1 MKIIETGFKG
11 LIVIKPVI
19 YFDTRGYF
27 FESFNQ
33 DAFQKAGIN
42 FSPVQ
47 DNESKS
53 VKGTIRGL
61 HYQLNPFPQAKLI
74 RVVMGKILDV
84 ALDIRK
90 DSLTFGKWFGI
101 ELDSENKDQ
110 LLIPHG
116 FAHGFSVLSDIA
128 IIQYKCDN
136 VYNSEYERGINFTGN
151 WDQQFRSSAIKILD
165 NRFYRMLKLIFRIQG
180 KSYGNNSDYRIKRPA
195 WQRAKGSITKILWI

>member
-11 LIVIKPVI
+11 LIIIKPGI
-19 YFDTRGYF
+19 YTDTRGYF

-33 DAFQKAGIN
+33 VEFQNAGIS
-42 FSPVQ
+42 FFPVQ

-53 VKGTIRGL
+53 VRGTIRGL

-74 RVVMGKILDV
+74 RVVTGKILDV

-136 VYNSEYERGINFTGN
+136 VYNPKYERGINLNDT
-151 WDQQFRSSAIKILD
+151 SLD
-165 NRFYRMLKLIFRIQG
+165 IYWKLGSTVPVI
-180 KSYGNNSDYRIKRPA
+180 SDKDLAQPLMQDA
-195 WQRAKGSITKILWI
+195 EMNF

>member
-11 LIVIKPVI
+11 LLVIKPVI

-136 VYNSEYERGINFTGN
+136 IYNSEYERGININ
-151 WDQQFRSSAIKILD
+151 DPALD
-165 NRFYRMLKLIFRIQG
+165 IYWKLGSTIPVI
-180 KSYGNNSDYRIKRPA
+180 SDKDLGQPFLQDAEINF
-195 WQRAKGSITKILWI
+195 

>member
-1 MKIIETGFKG
+1 MKIIETGFTG
-11 LIVIKPVI
+11 LLEIKPLI
-19 YFDTRGYF
+19 HTDTRGYF

-33 DAFQKAGIN
+33 GDFQNAGIN
-42 FSPVQ
+42 FIPAQ

-74 RVVMGKILDV
+74 RVVSGKIFDV

-90 DSLTFGKWFGI
+90 GSKTFGKWFGI
-101 ELDSENKDQ
+101 ELDSEHKYQ

-116 FAHGFSVLSDIA
+116 FAHGFSVLSEIA

-136 VYNSEYERGINFTGN
+136 VYNPRYERGINLNDPELDIYWKLG
-151 WDQQFRSSAIKILD
+151 SAEPIISEKDLAQPLMKD
-165 NRFYRMLKLIFRIQG
+165 AEMNF
-180 KSYGNNSDYRIKRPA
+180 
-195 WQRAKGSITKILWI
+195 

>member
-11 LIVIKPVI
+11 LLVIKPTI
-19 YFDTRGYF
+19 HSDNRGYF

-33 DAFQKAGIN
+33 AVFQNAGID

-53 VKGTIRGL
+53 SKGVIRGL
-61 HYQLNPFPQAKLI
+61 HYQLKPFDQAKLI
-74 RVVMGKILDV
+74 RVIEGRILDV

-90 DSLTFGKWFGI
+90 DSLTYGKWYCI
-101 ELDSENKDQ
+101 ELDSETKDQ
-110 LLIPHG
+110 VLIPRG

-136 VYNSEYERGINFTGN
+136 IYNHLYERGIALNDPALDINWKTGSADPVISEKDLKHPLFKDAENNF
-151 WDQQFRSSAIKILD
+151 
-165 NRFYRMLKLIFRIQG
+165 
-180 KSYGNNSDYRIKRPA
+180 
-195 WQRAKGSITKILWI
+195 

>member
-11 LIVIKPVI
+11 LIVIKPTI
-19 YFDTRGYF
+19 YTDTRGYF
-27 FESFNQ
+27 FESYNLN
-33 DAFQKAGIN
+33 AFREAGIS

-53 VKGTIRGL
+53 SKGVIRGM
-61 HYQLNPFPQAKLI
+61 HYQLNPYPQAKLV
-74 RVVMGKILDV
+74 RVVLGKIFDV
-84 ALDIRK
+84 VIDIRK

-116 FAHGFSVLSDIA
+116 FAHGFSVLSEIA

-136 VYNSEYERGINFTGN
+136 VYNSKYERGINVN
-151 WDQQFRSSAIKILD
+151 DPSLD
-165 NRFYRMLKLIFRIQG
+165 IYWKL
-180 KSYGNNSDYRIKRPA
+180 
-195 WQRAKGSITKILWI
+195 GSVVPVISEKDLAQPLMKDAEFNFNLE